1 MPQEKINIAPL
12 EQFVKTVRAA
22 EASNQKEIRI
32 DLATAKQIR
41 HSLSLTM
48 IRLAGNYEDLITKN
62 KQEEQV
68 IKVSMDGGAWS

>member
-1 MPQEKINIAPL
+1 MPQEKINISPL

-22 EASNQKEIRI
+22 ETSNQKEIRI

-41 HSLSLTM
+41 DSLALTM
-48 IRLAGNYEDLITKN
+48 IRLAGNYEDLITKT